1 MDDLNYLIRD
11 FDTFNKNKKLKQEE
25 EKQKSLADKLDLD
38 PLD

>member
-11 FDTFNKNKKLKQEE
+11 FDDYAKKEKSVAQEKKQ
-25 EKQKSLADKLDLD
+25 QQIADKLDLD